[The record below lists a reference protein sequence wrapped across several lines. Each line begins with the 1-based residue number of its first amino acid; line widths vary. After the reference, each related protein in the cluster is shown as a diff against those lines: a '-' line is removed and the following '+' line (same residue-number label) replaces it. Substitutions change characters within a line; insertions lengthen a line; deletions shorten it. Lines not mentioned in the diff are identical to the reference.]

1 MINPF
6 SAFDIFDIGL
16 TIVKVAIAA
25 IITATILHQI
35 IA

>member
-6 SAFDIFDIGL
+6 SAFDIFDLGV
-16 TIVKVAIAA
+16 TIVKVALAA
-25 IITATILHQI
+25 IITATILHQF